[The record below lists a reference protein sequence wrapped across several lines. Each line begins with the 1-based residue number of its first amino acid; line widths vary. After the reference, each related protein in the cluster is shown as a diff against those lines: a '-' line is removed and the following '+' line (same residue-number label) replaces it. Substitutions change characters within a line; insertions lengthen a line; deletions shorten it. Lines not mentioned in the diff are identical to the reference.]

1 MSYLEVIK
9 YLDSFVNYEKKTDY
23 PYKESLKLERI
34 EGFLRIIGKP
44 QESFKSVHVAGT
56 KGKGSVC
63 AFTAYILR
71 EAGYKVGLF
80 TSPHLSDVR
89 ERIRILRPQPL
100 GSLPCCEDFEGM
112 IPKKDLANLVGRLK
126 PRIEKYCSISKYGP
140 LSFFEIYTILAFEYF
155 KEQKVDFAVL
165 ETGMGG
171 RLDATNVV
179 KPIICGITPI
189 SYDHTNEL
197 GNSLTEIATEKAGII
212 KASQLPSSPAPQS
225 IVISAPQEKEVMKVL
240 RDKCAQENAELYE
253 IGRDIKFNL
262 VSSSLDHQEL
272 NIRGNLGR
280 FNNLRIKFL
289 GPHQLINA
297 TLATSLVSGIFIR
310 RRDNF
315 KISAFKKGLQNAS
328 WPARFEI
335 VSRNPLIIL
344 DGAHNVASAGVL
356 VETLKQNFPEKKIIL
371 VLGISRDK
379 DVKGITRELFPIAQR
394 VILTCADNPRVVRP
408 MDILSAGKV
417 FLKDENAAITRSVLE
432 ALKIV
437 RNCAASDS
445 LVLVTGSLFV
455 AGEARG
461 IIKNLPV
468 LPALPAGRQAA
479 DRAGRIAR

>member
-9 YLDSFVNYEKKTDY
+9 YLESFVNYEKKTDCLY
-23 PYKESLKLERI
+23 TESLKLERI
-34 EGFLRIIGKP
+34 EGFLKIIGNP

-63 AFTAYILR
+63 AFCAYILR

-80 TSPHLSDVR
+80 TSPHLLDVR
-89 ERIRILRPQPL
+89 ERIRILHPQPL
-100 GSLPCCEDFEGM
+100 DSLPCCEDFEGM

-126 PRIEKYCSISKYGP
+126 PKIDKYCSISQYGP

-179 KPIICGITPI
+179 KPIICGITSI
-189 SYDHTNEL
+189 SYDHTNNL
-197 GNSLTEIATEKAGII
+197 GNSLTEIAMEKAGII
-212 KASQLPSSPAPQS
+212 KASQLPGFPAPKS
-225 IVISAPQEKEVMKVL
+225 IVISAPQEEEAIKVL
-240 RDKCAQENAELYE
+240 RDKCVQENAELYE

-262 VSSSLDHQEL
+262 VSSSLDHQEF

-297 TLATSLVSGIFIR
+297 TLATSLISAMFIR
-310 RRDNF
+310 GRGNF
-315 KISAFKKGLQNAS
+315 KISAFKKGLQNTS

-356 VETLKQNFPEKKIIL
+356 VETLKQNFPEKKVIL

-379 DVKGITRELFPIAQR
+379 DVKGITRALFPIAQR
-394 VILTCADNPRVVRP
+394 VILTCADNPRVARP
-408 MDILSAGKV
+408 MDILSAGKE
-417 FLKDENAAITRSVLE
+417 FLKDKNAAITRSVLE

-437 RNCAASDS
+437 HSCAANDS

-455 AGEARG
+455 VGEARG
-461 IIKNLPV
+461 IIKNLPA
-468 LPALPAGRQAA
+468 LSDLPAGRQPAE
-479 DRAGRIAR
+479 RPGRRVR